1 MKSSDSDYFVT
12 DFFINKMNVP
22 SRTLRNN
29 GCFNGIWSDKN
40 INALTLSSDSDEIN
54 LRRSNAIYLS
64 SEKKYRYFLVL
75 NLNLSLKDSL
85 KPLPKEADIKLTFFR
100 ANANK
105 ALLCKKLD
113 SSTHQPEVKFPRQSI
128 ELINPVLEAIYFK
141 SAFFDKQLM
150 PHLIER
156 VNWPFLDY
164 SVRRELLNTDSIVD
178 HRIKISSGK
187 FILVL
192 NIDQAIQKNQL
203 YRFLHQLT

>member
-1 MKSSDSDYFVT
+1 MKSSDSDYFIT

-22 SRTLRNN
+22 SKTLRNN
-29 GCFNGIWSDKN
+29 GCFNGVWSDNN
-40 INALTLSSDSDEIN
+40 INALALKTNSEEVN
-54 LRRSNAIYLS
+54 LRRSNAQYIA

-100 ANANK
+100 ANAHK
-105 ALLCKKLD
+105 ALLCTKLD
-113 SSTHQPEVKFPRQSI
+113 PTSHKPLVSFPKPSI
-128 ELINPVLEAIYFK
+128 DLINPVLEAMYFK
-141 SAFFDKQLM
+141 STFFDKQLM
-150 PHLIER
+150 PHLIEK

-187 FILVL
+187 FIR
-192 NIDQAIQKNQL
+192 I
-203 YRFLHQLT
+203 